1 MFIIF
6 VQWRK
11 AQYIAGRRGP
21 FLVGLL
27 RVGLINVLVQVQSE
41 QLLTSYGGIGRRGGL
56 KIRFPQ
62 GSVGSTPTMR
72 TKHHIDHVCCSS
84 AR

>member
-11 AQYIAGRRGP
+11 GNSLQVDAARV
-21 FLVGLL
+21 VGLL

-41 QLLTSYGGIGRRGGL
+41 QLFNLVWRNW
-56 KIRFPQ
+56 
-62 GSVGSTPTMR
+62 
-72 TKHHIDHVCCSS
+72 
-84 AR
+84 